1 MPSLERS
8 QNGLSL
14 MHGGVLAHGGV
25 LVQGGVLMHGG
36 VLVLDLAV
44 RQIRVYGQI

>member
-1 MPSLERS
+1 
-8 QNGLSL
+8 

>member
-1 MPSLERS
+1 
-8 QNGLSL
+8 

-44 RQIRVYGQI
+44 RQIWVYGQIW

>member
-1 MPSLERS
+1 
-8 QNGLSL
+8 

-44 RQIRVYGQI
+44 RQIRVYGQIW

>member
-1 MPSLERS
+1 
-8 QNGLSL
+8 

-36 VLVLDLAV
+36 GVLVLDLAV